1 MIILSGQDVFQ
12 LLTGEWL
19 NVSILQVFMMYLSDD
34 NEVNGDS
41 NIGFMCPSM
50 ISETMLRHEPD
61 VAINYMQ
68 RTMKVNREMTY
79 IMLPYIE
86 KQHWILLVL
95 SLSKKT
101 VYVFDSLKR
110 SDRSLAI
117 KEPMHTAYTSFMR
130 LEGIKKAT
138 KLSWISMKCAQQ
150 TEGDECGYFVMKY
163 MYLIVRFLYESNE
176 LKKDFPPSVEPY
188 TIEDINELKDHFAQ
202 YFKHLVGEERAK

>member
-1 MIILSGQDVFQ
+1 
-12 LLTGEWL
+12 
-19 NVSILQVFMMYLSDD
+19 MMYLSDD

-41 NIGFMCPSM
+41 NIGFICPSM
-50 ISETMLRHEPD
+50 ILETMLRHEPD

-95 SLSKKT
+95 SLSKKKT
-101 VYVFDSLKR
+101 VYVFDDSLKR
-110 SDRSLAI
+110 SDRSLTI
-117 KEPMHTAYTSFMR
+117 KEPMHTAYTSFLR

-150 TEGDECGYFVMKY
+150 TGGDECGYFVMKY
-163 MYLIVRFLYESNE
+163 MLLIARFLHESND
-176 LKKDFPPSVEPY
+176 LKKVYICCKFV
-188 TIEDINELKDHFAQ
+188 TLLI
-202 YFKHLVGEERAK
+202 